1 MSIEDRNGYFKY
13 FPFLESE
20 RFYLKEVNYSLK
32 DEFIKMMSDDESM
45 KNSGMEITNVEK
57 QCDMYL
63 KKVKNMYENKTGIRW
78 SIIDKKTEKFLGEI
92 GIYNIDFN
100 SNNAEI
106 GYSILKEYW
115 RCGIAS
121 ECILTVEEF
130 FFNNLKMHKII
141 AKIDIKNTPSVKL
154 IEKLNFYREG
164 VLREH
169 YFNNIEKQY
178 ISIAIYSKIINKRQ
192 TSNLVCL
199 NLYYL
204 F

>member
-1 MSIEDRNGYFKY
+1 MSIEDRNDYFKH
-13 FPFLESE
+13 FPFLKSE

-32 DEFIKMMSDDESM
+32 SEFIKMMSDNENM
-45 KNSGMEITNVEK
+45 KNSGMEVTNVKK

-106 GYSILKEYW
+106 GCSILKKYW

-121 ECILTVEEF
+121 ECISTVEEF
-130 FFNNLKMHKII
+130 FFNNLKMHKIM
-141 AKIDIKNTPSVKL
+141 AKIDIKNTPSIKL
-154 IEKLNFYREG
+154 IEKLHFYREG

-169 YFNNIEKQY
+169 YFNNIEKRY
-178 ISIAIYSKIINKRQ
+178 VSIAIYSKIIN
-192 TSNLVCL
+192 N
-199 NLYYL
+199 
-204 F
+204 